1 MIAVQTLEETD
12 VVIETTH
19 AERRRFRRYP
29 CQGAAEAVV
38 LFSES
43 LFRGEIRDIS
53 MSGCFIK
60 TKAHLHVDRF
70 SQIDLRFEM
79 NDCQYHTKAR
89 VMDIRPGCGV
99 GMEFYY
105 QGPQDEVSFKR
116 LVRSV
121 AAQIN

>member
-1 MIAVQTLEETD
+1 
-12 VVIETTH
+12 VIETSRS
-19 AERRRFRRYP
+19 ERRRCRRYP
-29 CQGAAEAVV
+29 CSGAAEAVV

-53 MSGCFIK
+53 LSGCFIQ